1 MIIPLVKENSNVL
14 SLVCVLVVEV
24 SKPGGSDRLL
34 VSLLVLVWREAG
46 VSPDISPATRLP
58 HGE

>member
-1 MIIPLVKENSNVL
+1 MCSG
-14 SLVCVLVVEV
+14 LVCVWVVEV

-46 VSPDISPATRLP
+46 VSPDIGPATRLP